1 MKLNK
6 TKESI
11 HIPRQVILTTRT
23 DEILTTEKLIDNN
36 LGAPS
41 SSSTSIN
48 DEDDTNSISG
58 EKTL

>member
-11 HIPRQVILTTRT
+11 HIPRQVILTKTNSFKIPEAPPTRT

-48 DEDDTNSISG
+48 D
-58 EKTL
+58 

>member
-1 MKLNK
+1 A
-6 TKESI
+6 
-11 HIPRQVILTTRT
+11 
-23 DEILTTEKLIDNN
+23 TEKLIDNC

-58 EKTL
+58 EKTLVRNGVDDNK